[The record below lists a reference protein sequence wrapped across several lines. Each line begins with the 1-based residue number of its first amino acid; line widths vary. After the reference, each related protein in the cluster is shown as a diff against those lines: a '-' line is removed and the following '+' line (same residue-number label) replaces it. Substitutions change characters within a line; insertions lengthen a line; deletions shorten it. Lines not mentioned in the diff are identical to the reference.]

1 MEDLNPLIRQRIE
14 KFEQLKQESGVKHF
28 PNTYRKDTDICR
40 LYHLIRSAS
49 RRRAP
54 GDISDSTTSPAGSWR
69 PASSARHPSSI
80 SRTATGKLQAFF
92 EEAKLGKDAYEL
104 FKKLDIG
111 DIIGLWGTP
120 IKTKT
125 GELSRLC
132 AGIRAA
138 HQVIPAPAGEMAR
151 AQGRGNQIPPALR

>member
-28 PNTYRKDTDICR
+28 PNTYRKDTDISAFIS
-40 LYHLIRSAS
+40 LYQERSTEELHEITTVHHLAGRIMAARKFGKAS
-49 RRRAP
+49 FIHFL
-54 GDISDSTTSPAGSWR
+54 D
-69 PASSARHPSSI
+69 H
-80 SRTATGKLQAFF
+80 TGKLQAFF
-92 EEAKLGKDAYEL
+92 EEAKLGKEAYEL

-120 IKTKT
+120 VKTRT

-132 AGIRAA
+132 VGVRAA
-138 HQVIPAPAGEMAR
+138 YQVVQAHAGEMAR
-151 AQGRGNQIPPALR
+151 AEGCRNQIPSALR